1 MAFHLLCVHLVAK
14 RSALRTSVPHPSAV
28 KSESND
34 PIVDHA
40 AKDAASSPLHVV
52 PRSESSRASRKG
64 PALGEILVE
73 RKALTEEQLREA
85 MSRQQRSRKRL
96 GEILMELGFTSPDAV
111 LDGLSA
117 QLGVPPT
124 RVNSYTVTPEALTCL
139 SEKVA
144 RKYTAVPLLKVGSTL
159 IVATANPRDL
169 QALDDLRF
177 AAGCEVQT
185 MIALESE
192 ILQALATFYGNPFA
206 IEAEAE
212 RANVIVDVPGQ
223 QLDLQDQGTQK
234 SASSIVDRILARGA
248 TDRASDIHLEPTKNS
263 LRVRFRIDGMLH
275 EVAELLPVLA
285 PAVVA
290 RLKVLAGMDISVHR
304 NPQDGRFSATINGK
318 SLDIRTSTFPTI
330 WGEKA
335 VLRLLDRSSLQSSAS
350 HVMGGRSLEAF
361 RDLIRRNEGIVLV
374 TGPTGCGKTS
384 TLYAALAELAESGRN
399 VVTVEDPVEYWLPGV
414 SQSQTNPKA
423 GYTFAQGLR
432 AILRQDPDVIM
443 VGEIRDPETLQT
455 AIEASLTG
463 HLVLSTLHTNG
474 TVATVTRL
482 LDMGVEPYLLAS
494 SVAGVV
500 AQRLVRKTCES
511 CKKPIPVPESVKH
524 LFGDNPPKTMYQ
536 GVGCA
541 ECRGIGYLGRVGVF
555 ELLTMNAELRRLVN
569 ARATEE
575 EILTAARAAG
585 LSMLREE
592 ALTLVRSGM
601 TTLEEVARVFHEI
614 ELPATHAVTTVIS
627 EAV

>member
-1 MAFHLLCVHLVAK
+1 VAK
-14 RSALRTSVPHPSAV
+14 HTALHSKRPDI
-28 KSESND
+28 SEQCQD
-34 PIVDHA
+34 
-40 AKDAASSPLHVV
+40 DAAPQLHVV
-52 PRSESSRASRKG
+52 PRSSEASSRSSKKG
-64 PALGEILVE
+64 PALGEIMLE
-73 RKALTEEQLREA
+73 RKTLTEEQLREA
-85 MSRQQRSRKRL
+85 MTRQQRSRKRL
-96 GEILMELGFTSPDAV
+96 GEILMELGFASPDAV

-139 SEKVA
+139 SEKIA

-159 IVATANPRDL
+159 VVATANPRDL

-192 ILQALATFYGNPFA
+192 IQHALATFYGNPFTNLA
-206 IEAEAE
+206 DEE
-212 RANVIVDVPGQ
+212 RASVVVDVAGPQ
-223 QLDLQDQGTQK
+223 IDLLDQSTLK

-248 TDRASDIHLEPTKNS
+248 GDRASDIHLEPTKHS

-290 RLKVLAGMDISVHR
+290 RLKVLAGMDIAVHR

-318 SLDIRTSTFPTI
+318 SLDVRASTFPTI

-335 VLRLLDRSSLQSSAS
+335 VLRLLDRSGLRRSVSN
-350 HVMGGRSLEAF
+350 VMDGRPLDAF
-361 RDLIRRNEGIVLV
+361 RGLVRRTEGIVLV
-374 TGPTGCGKTS
+374 TGPTGSGKTS
-384 TLYAALAELAESGRN
+384 TLYAALAELAESGKN

-414 SQSQTNPKA
+414 SQGQTNPKA
-423 GYTFAQGLR
+423 GFTFAQGMR
-432 AILRQDPDVIM
+432 AILRQDPDIIM
-443 VGEIRDPETLQT
+443 VGEIRDPETLTT

-474 TVATVTRL
+474 SVATITRL

-494 SVAGVV
+494 SMAGVV
-500 AQRLVRKTCES
+500 AQRLVRKTCEH
-511 CKKPIPVPESVKH
+511 CKRPVPVPESVKH
-524 LFGDNPPKTMYQ
+524 LFGDNPPKTMHQ
-536 GVGCA
+536 GVGCS

-555 ELLTMNAELRRLVN
+555 ELLAMNAELRRLIN
-569 ARATEE
+569 GRATEE
-575 EILTAARAAG
+575 QLLAAARESG
-585 LSMLREE
+585 LSTLREE
-592 ALTLVRSGM
+592 ALRLVREGT
-601 TTLEEVARVFHEI
+601 TTLEEVGRIFHDI
-614 ELPATHAVTTVIS
+614 EVPESRTETKAS
-627 EAV
+627 EAL

>member
-1 MAFHLLCVHLVAK
+1 VAK
-14 RSALRTSVPHPSAV
+14 RSSLRT
-28 KSESND
+28 N
-34 PIVDHA
+34 A
-40 AKDAASSPLHVV
+40 AETATPKDDAASQLHVV
-52 PRSESSRASRKG
+52 TRSSDSSSRSSKKG

-73 RKALTEEQLREA
+73 RKTLTEDQLREA
-85 MSRQQRSRKRL
+85 MTRQQRSRKRL
-96 GEILMELGFTSPDAV
+96 GEILMELGFASPDAV

-139 SEKVA
+139 SERVA

-192 ILQALATFYGNPFA
+192 IQQALATFYGNPFTNDA
-206 IEAEAE
+206 DEE
-212 RANVIVDVPGQ
+212 RASVVVDVAGP
-223 QLDLQDQGTQK
+223 QLDLHDQSTQK
-234 SASSIVDRILARGA
+234 SASSIVDRILARG
-248 TDRASDIHLEPTKNS
+248 TRDRASDIHLEPTKHS

-290 RLKVLAGMDISVHR
+290 RLKVLAGMDIAVHR

-318 SLDIRTSTFPTI
+318 SLDVRASTFPTI

-335 VLRLLDRSSLQSSAS
+335 VLRLLDRSSLQRSVSN
-350 HVMGGRSLEAF
+350 VMDGRPLGAF
-361 RDLIRRNEGIVLV
+361 RDLIRRSEGIVLV
-374 TGPTGCGKTS
+374 TGPTGSGKTS
-384 TLYAALAELAESGRN
+384 TMYAALAELAESGKN

-414 SQSQTNPKA
+414 SQGQTNPKA
-423 GYTFAQGLR
+423 GFTFAQGMR

-443 VGEIRDPETLQT
+443 VGEIRDPETLTT

-474 TVATVTRL
+474 SVATVTRL

-494 SVAGVV
+494 SLAGVV
-500 AQRLVRKTCES
+500 AQRLVRKACEH
-511 CKKPIPVPESVKH
+511 CKRPVPVPDSVKH
-524 LFGDNPPKTMYQ
+524 LFGNNPPKTMYQ

-555 ELLTMNAELRRLVN
+555 ELLTMNAELRRLIN

-575 EILTAARAAG
+575 QILAAARESG
-585 LSMLREE
+585 LSTLSEE
-592 ALTLVRSGM
+592 ALRLVREGM
-601 TTLEEVARVFHEI
+601 TTLEEIGRVFHEI
-614 ELPATHAVTTVIS
+614 EVPEARTETQAIS

>member
-1 MAFHLLCVHLVAK
+1 M
-14 RSALRTSVPHPSAV
+14 
-28 KSESND
+28 
-34 PIVDHA
+34 
-40 AKDAASSPLHVV
+40 
-52 PRSESSRASRKG
+52 SRKG

-73 RKALTEEQLREA
+73 NKTLTEEQLREA
-85 MSRQQRSRKRL
+85 MTRQQRSRKRL
-96 GEILMELGFTSPDAV
+96 GEILMELGFVSPDAV

-124 RVNSYTVTPEALTCL
+124 RVNSYTVTQEALTCL

-159 IVATANPRDL
+159 VIATANPRDL

-206 IEAEAE
+206 SETESE
-212 RANVIVDVPGQ
+212 RATVVVDMAGP
-223 QLDLQDQGTQK
+223 QLDLQDQSTQK

-248 TDRASDIHLEPTKNS
+248 GDRASDIHLEPTKHS

-285 PAVVA
+285 PAVIA
-290 RLKVLAGMDISVHR
+290 RLKVLAGMDIAVHR

-318 SLDIRTSTFPTI
+318 SLDVRTSTFPTI

-335 VLRLLDRSSLQSSAS
+335 VLRLLDRSSLQRSAS
-350 HVMGGRSLEAF
+350 NVMTGPSLESF

-374 TGPTGCGKTS
+374 TGPTGSGKTS
-384 TLYAALAELAESGRN
+384 TLYAALAELAESGKN
-399 VVTVEDPVEYWLPGV
+399 VVTVEDPVEYWLAGV

-432 AILRQDPDVIM
+432 AILRQDPDIIM
-443 VGEIRDPETLQT
+443 VGEIRDPETLNT

-474 TVATVTRL
+474 SIATITRL

-494 SVAGVV
+494 SIAGVV
-500 AQRLVRKTCES
+500 AQRLVRKTCEH
-511 CKKPIPVPESVKH
+511 CKRPVPVPDAVKH
-524 LFGDNPPKTMYQ
+524 VFGANPPKTMYQ

-555 ELLTMNAELRRLVN
+555 ELLTMNSEMRRLVN

-575 EILTAARAAG
+575 EILNAARASG
-585 LSMLREE
+585 LSTLRDE
-592 ALTLVRSGM
+592 ALRLVREGM
-601 TTLEEVARVFHEI
+601 TTLEEVSRVFHEI
-614 ELPATHAVTTVIS
+614 EVPALQPGEVRQAM
-627 EAV
+627 

>member
-1 MAFHLLCVHLVAK
+1 VAFGLLTAQTVGK
-14 RSALRTSVPHPSAV
+14 RSALHPV
-28 KSESND
+28 
-34 PIVDHA
+34 
-40 AKDAASSPLHVV
+40 DAAARQAQDAAASLRVV
-52 PRSESSRASRKG
+52 PRSSEPARTAKKG

-85 MSRQQRSRKRL
+85 MTRQQRSRKRL
-96 GEILMELGFTSPDAV
+96 GEILMDLGFASPDAV

-169 QALDDLRF
+169 QALNDLKF

-192 ILQALATFYGNPFA
+192 IQQALATFYGNPFA
-206 IEAEAE
+206 SDADAE
-212 RANVIVDVPGQ
+212 RASVVVDVPGQ
-223 QLDLQDQGTQK
+223 QLDLQDHGTLK
-234 SASSIVDRILARGA
+234 SASSIVDRILARAAG
-248 TDRASDIHLEPTKNS
+248 DRASDIHLEPTKNS
-263 LRVRFRIDGMLH
+263 LRIRFRIDGMLH

-290 RLKVLAGMDISVHR
+290 RLKVLASMDIAVHR

-318 SLDIRTSTFPTI
+318 SLDVRASTFPTI

-335 VLRLLDRSSLQSSAS
+335 VLRMLDRASLQSSVS
-350 HVMGGRSLEAF
+350 NLMTGRALETF
-361 RDLIRRNEGIVLV
+361 SDLIKRPEGIVLV
-374 TGPTGCGKTS
+374 TGPTGSGKTS

-414 SQSQTNPKA
+414 SQGQTNPKA
-423 GYTFAQGLR
+423 GFTFAQGLR

-443 VGEIRDPETLQT
+443 VGEIRDPETLNT

-474 TVATVTRL
+474 AVATLTRL
-482 LDMGVEPYLLAS
+482 IEMGIEPYLLAS
-494 SVAGVV
+494 SMAGVV

-511 CKKPIPVPESVKH
+511 CKRPMPMPESAKQ
-524 LFGDNPPKTMYQ
+524 LFGANPPKTLFH
-536 GVGCA
+536 GIGCT
-541 ECRGIGYLGRVGVF
+541 ECRGIGYRGRVGVF
-555 ELLTMNAELRRLVN
+555 ELLTMNAELRRLLF
-569 ARATEE
+569 AHATEE
-575 EILTAARAAG
+575 EILTAARASG
-585 LSMLREE
+585 LATLREE
-592 ALTLVRSGM
+592 ALRLVREGT
-601 TTLEEVARVFHEI
+601 TTLEEIMRVFHEI
-614 ELPATHAVTTVIS
+614 EAPAVQTDSTAISAAV
-627 EAV
+627 

>member
-1 MAFHLLCVHLVAK
+1 LLSVLIVAK
-14 RSALRTSVPHPSAV
+14 PTALRSSDAPSPTTR
-28 KSESND
+28 D
-34 PIVDHA
+34 
-40 AKDAASSPLHVV
+40 DAASQLHVV
-52 PRSESSRASRKG
+52 PRPSEPARGSQKG

-73 RKALTEEQLREA
+73 RKTLTEEQLREA
-85 MSRQQRSRKRL
+85 MTRQQRSRKRL
-96 GEILMELGFTSPDAV
+96 GEILMDLGFASPDAV

-159 IVATANPRDL
+159 VVATANPRDL

-192 ILQALATFYGNPFA
+192 IQQALAAFYGNPFA
-206 IEAEAE
+206 SDADEE
-212 RANVIVDVPGQ
+212 RASVVIDVAGSE
-223 QLDLQDQGTQK
+223 LDLQDPSTQR

-248 TDRASDIHLEPTKNS
+248 SDRASDIHLEPTKNS

-275 EVAELLPVLA
+275 EVAELLPLLA

-290 RLKVLAGMDISVHR
+290 RLKILAGMDIAVHR
-304 NPQDGRFSATINGK
+304 NPQDGRFSATINGR
-318 SLDIRTSTFPTI
+318 SLDVRSSTYPTI

-335 VLRLLDRSSLQSSAS
+335 VLRLLDRSSLQ
-350 HVMGGRSLEAF
+350 RSVSNVVSGQSIDAF
-361 RDLIRRNEGIVLV
+361 RGLIRRSEGIVLV
-374 TGPTGCGKTS
+374 TGPTGSGKTS

-399 VVTVEDPVEYWLPGV
+399 VVTIEDPVEYWLPGV
-414 SQSQTNPKA
+414 SQGQTNPKA
-423 GYTFAQGLR
+423 GFTFAQGLR
-432 AILRQDPDVIM
+432 AMLRQDPDVIM
-443 VGEIRDPETLQT
+443 VGEIRDPETLST

-474 TVATVTRL
+474 SVATVTRL
-482 LDMGVEPYLLAS
+482 LEMGIEPYLLAS
-494 SVAGVV
+494 AMAGVV
-500 AQRLVRKTCES
+500 AQRLVRKACEH
-511 CKKPIPVPESVKH
+511 CKRPVPVPDSVRH
-524 LFGDNPPKTMYQ
+524 LFGGNPPRTMFH
-536 GVGCA
+536 GVGCT
-541 ECRGIGYLGRVGVF
+541 ECRGIGYRGRVGVF
-555 ELLTMNAELRRLVN
+555 ELLTLNAELRRLIN

-575 EILTAARAAG
+575 EILAAARDSG
-585 LSMLREE
+585 LSTLREE
-592 ALTLVRSGM
+592 ALGLVREGT
-601 TTLEEVARVFHEI
+601 TTLEEISRVFHEI
-614 ELPATHAVTTVIS
+614 EVPELQTETSIIS

>member
-1 MAFHLLCVHLVAK
+1 VAK
-14 RSALRTSVPHPSAV
+14 RSALRTPVAHPPTSKDA
-28 KSESND
+28 SSD
-34 PIVDHA
+34 PIADHA
-40 AKDAASSPLHVV
+40 ITDSAASPLQIV
-52 PRSESSRASRKG
+52 PRSSEPSHRPRKG

-85 MSRQQRSRKRL
+85 MTRQQRSRKRL
-96 GEILMELGFTSPDAV
+96 GEILMELGFASPDAV

-124 RVNSYTVTPEALTCL
+124 RVNSYTVTPEALTYL
-139 SEKVA
+139 SERVA

-159 IVATANPRDL
+159 VVATANPRDL

-192 ILQALATFYGNPFA
+192 IQQALATFYGNPFA
-206 IEAEAE
+206 SDADAE
-212 RANVIVDVPGQ
+212 RATVVVDVPGP
-223 QLDLQDQGTQK
+223 QLDLQDQSTQK

-248 TDRASDIHLEPTKNS
+248 GDRASDIHLEPTKHS

-285 PAVVA
+285 PAIVA
-290 RLKVLAGMDISVHR
+290 RLKVLAGMDIAVHR

-318 SLDIRTSTFPTI
+318 SLDVRTSTFPTI

-335 VLRLLDRSSLQSSAS
+335 VLRLLDRSSLQRSVSN
-350 HVMGGRSLEAF
+350 VVGGRSLDAF

-374 TGPTGCGKTS
+374 TGPTGSGKTS
-384 TLYAALAELAESGRN
+384 TLYAALAELAEAGKN

-414 SQSQTNPKA
+414 NQSQTNPKA
-423 GYTFAQGLR
+423 GFTFAQGLR

-443 VGEIRDPETLQT
+443 VGEIRDPETLNT
-455 AIEASLTG
+455 AVEASLTG
-463 HLVLSTLHTNG
+463 HLVVSTLHTNG
-474 TVATVTRL
+474 SIATLTRL
-482 LDMGVEPYLLAS
+482 LEMGVEPYLLAS
-494 SVAGVV
+494 SLAGVV
-500 AQRLVRKTCES
+500 AQRLVRKTCDA
-511 CKKPIPVPESVKH
+511 CKRAIPVPDSVKH

-536 GVGCA
+536 GVGCT

-555 ELLTMNAELRRLVN
+555 ELLTMNADLRRLVN
-569 ARATEE
+569 ARATED
-575 EILTAARAAG
+575 EILSAARESG
-585 LSMLREE
+585 LSTLREE
-592 ALTLVRSGM
+592 ALALVRNGT
-601 TTLEEVARVFHEI
+601 TTLEEISRVFHEI
-614 ELPATHAVTTVIS
+614 VVPTTEAAAPVA